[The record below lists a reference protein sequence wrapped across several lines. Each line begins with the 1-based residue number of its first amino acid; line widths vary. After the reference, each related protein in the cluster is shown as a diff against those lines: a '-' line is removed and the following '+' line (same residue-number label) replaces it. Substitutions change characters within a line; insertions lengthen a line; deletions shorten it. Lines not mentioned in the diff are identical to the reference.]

1 MPTTVEQGDLAEVL
15 RLYDELVTE
24 TRKEDGCINYELLQ
38 RTDNPCELVLVEEW
52 ESQEHLDAHTH
63 TEHFVRLV
71 EALAKLGRQR
81 RRRSSRRFCS
91 GGVRSQ
97 CSLRRRMNI
106 PESLECQLGDPF
118 RHAETGLH
126 RHARIIVGPSSPL

>member
-1 MPTTVEQGDLAEVL
+1 MQDSRIGVFVIRVLVPTTVEQGDLAEVL

-38 RTDNPCELVLVEEW
+38 RTENPCELVLVEEW

-71 EALAKLGRQR
+71 EALDKLETAAPGADLHEGSVAAESSFSARSGVEQTFR
-81 RRRSSRRFCS
+81 RAQS
-91 GGVRSQ
+91 V
-97 CSLRRRMNI
+97 
-106 PESLECQLGDPF
+106 
-118 RHAETGLH
+118 T
-126 RHARIIVGPSSPL
+126 

>member
-1 MPTTVEQGDLAEVL
+1 MIRVLVPTTVEQGDLAEVL

-38 RTDNPCELVLVEEW
+38 RTDNPCELVLAEEW

-71 EALAKLGRQR
+71 EALDKL
-81 RRRSSRRFCS
+81 
-91 GGVRSQ
+91 
-97 CSLRRRMNI
+97 
-106 PESLECQLGDPF
+106 
-118 RHAETGLH
+118 ETAASAQIFTKVL
-126 RHARIIVGPSSPL
+126 